1 METTGSPTLRNL
13 ERLLTTKTGTRLLT
27 AVILILVAATLVL
40 PPVSLGE
47 RILDRG
53 HQVIPLEGGAVVD
66 PDGTQV
72 TFPATAMTGPAKVKL
87 TSIPRT
93 IFLEGSA
100 GKALVAAAQAI
111 PNTLIPRG
119 PLYTLSLRGR
129 DKPAAATL
137 TVPIPNDSEPYETLD
152 LYTWDGTA
160 WRWLPSQVIYEDIML
175 EARLNTVPAN
185 FIVMQTA
192 PRTPSVAG
200 SLAVGAKVPLEG
212 NEALAEVRAAGLY
225 LGGNGSLEGNPAE
238 LPKVEPGS
246 GYAIIPWVRN
256 WSEDGVVRTDLIN
269 NLLVSREWQDRHIAA
284 LTEMAVSHLYPA
296 VSIDYRGV
304 DPQLRGEFSAF
315 IARLAETLH
324 SQGKMLSVRVEEA
337 RQVAEDRWLTGGY
350 DWQAIGQAAD
360 EVEVPALVD
369 PRAYAD
375 GGQMEQF
382 LRWTVSQ
389 VNRYKVRLVLP
400 ARSVEQA
407 GPYLLLK
414 SYNDAL
420 APLVGPLRADRDVV
434 PPGGTVNLTLVPEHS
449 ATLPEIDPATG
460 MIRYQYRD
468 NAGEVRTVWLENAAS
483 LSRKL
488 SLASRYHLA
497 GVTIG
502 NLFGESQDTDPEMW
516 AAVRQFQQSGTV
528 PPVDSQF
535 TLAWKTVGEGV
546 SAASVQQRPVNDI
559 QYSWQAPAT
568 PGEYQAE
575 VSLLDR
581 GRPVGT
587 PQVVSLVVASPTP
600 TPTPTNTPTNTPQ
613 PTPTPTA
620 TPTFTP
626 LPPTA
631 TPRPAATRA
640 PQTQSFPSAPGFFG
654 YGIQA
659 HMVDNGQAPK
669 VMEMIRGMGFGWVKQ
684 QVEWFRHEPSKG
696 QYAWGSLDE
705 IADVAAAN
713 GIKVLYS
720 VVKAPRWARP
730 ANSDFSV
737 EGPPANPQDFAD
749 FLAAMAARYRGKV
762 QAYEIWNEQ
771 NLHYEWGN
779 EPLDAGRYVQL
790 LAAAYRAIK
799 SVCPE
804 CIVVSG
810 ALTPAGDNPGKAID
824 DFTYLEQMYKA
835 GLRNYADAIGAHP
848 SGYNLPPD
856 ITWQQGCAFLTQK
869 NASFRGACDT
879 PHHSWSFRGTMEGYR
894 NIMVVYG
901 DGGKRIWPTEFGWAS
916 SSTPSPGYGYA
927 ADNSLSEQATWTVRA
942 YQMMRNWGWVGVAF
956 LWNLN
961 FKVVAP
967 GRETAQ
973 WGIVDEN
980 WGPLPAYIAL
990 RDMPK

>member
-1 METTGSPTLRNL
+1 METTGSPTPRNL
-13 ERLLTTKTGTRLLT
+13 GRLLTTRAGTHLLT
-27 AVILILVAATLVL
+27 AFIVVLIAAVLVL
-40 PPVSLGE
+40 PPVSLRE

-53 HQVIPLEGGAVVD
+53 HQVISLEGGAILD

-72 TFPATAMTGPAKVKL
+72 TFPAAAMTGAAKIKL

-111 PNTLIPRG
+111 PNSLVPRG
-119 PLYTLSLRGR
+119 PLYTLNLRGR
-129 DKPAAATL
+129 DKPSAATL

-160 WRWLPSQVIYEDIML
+160 WRWLPSQVIYEDETI

-185 FIVMQTA
+185 FIVMQTN
-192 PRTPSVAG
+192 PRTPSAAG
-200 SLAVGAKVPLEG
+200 SLAVGAEIPAEG

-225 LGGNGSLEGNPAE
+225 LGGDGALEGNPAD

-246 GYAIIPWVRN
+246 GYAVIPWVRN
-256 WSEDGVVRTDLIN
+256 WGEDGVVRTDLIN

-284 LTEMAVSHLYPA
+284 LTEMAVANLYPI

-304 DPQLRGEFSAF
+304 EPQLRGEFSAF

-324 SQGKMLSVRVEEA
+324 SQNKVLSVRVEEA
-337 RQVAEDRWLTGGY
+337 RQVSEDRWLTGGY

-360 EVEVPALVD
+360 EVEIPALVD
-369 PRAYAD
+369 PRAYTP

-382 LRWTVSQ
+382 LRWTASQ
-389 VNRYKVRLVLP
+389 VSRYKVRLVLP

-414 SYNDAL
+414 SYNEAL
-420 APLVGPLRADRDVV
+420 APLVGPLRADKGVV
-434 PPGGTVNLTLVPEHS
+434 PPGGTINLTLVPEHS
-449 ATLPEIDPATG
+449 ATLPEADPATG
-460 MIRYQYRD
+460 MIRYQYKD

-488 SLASRYHLA
+488 GLASRYHL
-497 GVTIG
+497 GGITIG

-535 TLAWKTVGEGV
+535 TLAWRTVGV
-546 SAASVQQRPVNDI
+546 SAKAAPEQRPLNDV
-559 QYSWQAPAT
+559 QYSWQAPAE

-581 GRPVGT
+581 GKPVGT
-587 PQVVSLVVASPTP
+587 PQVVSLLVASPTP
-600 TPTPTNTPTNTPQ
+600 TPTPTNTPTNTPL
-613 PTPTPTA
+613 PTA
-620 TPTFTP
+620 TPTNTPTSTP

-631 TPRPAATRA
+631 TPRPTNTRA
-640 PQTQSFPSAPGFFG
+640 PQTQSSSPPPGGFG

-659 HMVDNGQAPK
+659 HMVDNGHAPK
-669 VMEMIRGMGFGWVKQ
+669 VVEMTKGMGFGWIKQ

-705 IADVAAAN
+705 IANVASAN
-713 GIKVLYS
+713 GIKVLFS

-730 ANSDFSV
+730 GNTDFNV

-749 FLAAMAARYRGKV
+749 FLAAIAARYRGKV
-762 QAYEIWNEQ
+762 QAYEVWNEQ

-790 LAAAYRAIK
+790 LAASYRAIK

-804 CIVVSG
+804 CTVISG

-848 SGYNLPPD
+848 SGYNLSPD
-856 ITWQQGCAFLTQK
+856 VTWQQGCAFITQD
-869 NASFRGACDT
+869 NATFRGACDS

-916 SSTPSPGYGYA
+916 SSTPAPGYGYA
-927 ADNSLSEQATWTVRA
+927 ADNSLDEQARWTVRA
-942 YQMMRNWGWVGVAF
+942 YQMMKSWGWVGAAF

-973 WGIVDEN
+973 WGIVDEG
-980 WGPLPAYIAL
+980 WGPLPAYNAL